1 MNEFPHLS
9 KAPIVETIL
18 DFRVSLSPAFAIETL
33 KTAEARMPDGYSLV
47 KTHRGWL
54 GEITVAPE
62 QSPQQAVQDLGVTGY
77 AFHSSDNK
85 YIVQFRR
92 DGFSFSRLAP
102 YTAWED
108 VSEKTVG
115 FWRLYL
121 ETAEPIEVTRLAVRT
136 INRIALLEGVFELGC
151 YLTAPPAIPP
161 GLPNRLLSFL
171 SQNLVQ
177 DEETGIVANVIQTI
191 EAPDAGGKR
200 AIILDSDVFLER
212 KFEPADKQLLENFDT
227 LRRLKNLIFFNSLTP
242 ETIDRYK

>member
-1 MNEFPHLS
+1 
-9 KAPIVETIL
+9 
-18 DFRVSLSPAFAIETL
+18 
-33 KTAEARMPDGYSLV
+33 
-47 KTHRGWL
+47 
-54 GEITVAPE
+54 
-62 QSPQQAVQDLGVTGY
+62 
-77 AFHSSDNK
+77 
-85 YIVQFRR
+85 
-92 DGFSFSRLAP
+92 LAP

-151 YLTAPPAIPP
+151 YLTAPPPIPP

-177 DEETGIVANVIQTI
+177 DEETGIVANVIQTM
-191 EAPDAGGKR
+191 EAPDVSGKR
-200 AIILDSDVFLER
+200 AIILDSAVFLER

>member
-1 MNEFPHLS
+1 
-9 KAPIVETIL
+9 
-18 DFRVSLSPAFAIETL
+18 
-33 KTAEARMPDGYSLV
+33 MPDGYSLV

-85 YIVQFRR
+85 DIVQFRR

-121 ETAEPIEVTRLAVRT
+121 ETAEPIEVTRLAIRT
-136 INRIALLEGVFELGC
+136 INRIALLEWG
-151 YLTAPPAIPP
+151 
-161 GLPNRLLSFL
+161 S
-171 SQNLVQ
+171 
-177 DEETGIVANVIQTI
+177 
-191 EAPDAGGKR
+191 R
-200 AIILDSDVFLER
+200 AW
-212 KFEPADKQLLENFDT
+212 QLLDGPACDPARSSE
-227 LRRLKNLIFFNSLTP
+227 SSAVVSEP
-242 ETIDRYK
+242 EHDPG